1 VLTRLRASLR
11 GMFIRRGPH
20 PRGVAAT
27 GLLGAEEA
35 GVDRG

>member
-11 GMFIRRGPH
+11 GMVIRRRPH

-27 GLLGAEEA
+27 GLLGDEEA
-35 GVDRG
+35 GVGRG